1 MQPYQYTLAA
11 GIALLLTLTVL
22 PWLFAVAKRRAFD
35 LGKEIGLNTRD
46 AAHAQQIRTLKGELE
61 DIATHREAE
70 QRKHHTTKADLQRET
85 LALEHRI
92 NARDAQLREATDA
105 QAKSDQTIANLKL
118 TITELEER
126 IMSYTGLPV
135 TRADH
140 DLLISAAES
149 LELAE
154 KTWKALPGTEPG
166 RKRAAQ
172 QQQDIQA
179 LAMRVHFQL
188 RSTPATA
195 TRTEEA
201 A

>member
-1 MQPYQYTLAA
+1 MQPHQYALAA
-11 GIALLLTLTVL
+11 GIALLVTLVAL
-22 PWLFAVAKRRAFD
+22 PFLLAMARSRAYE
-35 LGKEIGLNTRD
+35 LGMEDGKAIANSILKLQLKEARN
-46 AAHAQQIRTLKGELE
+46 AQQTLQVELQRTQQDCTQQLDARLANIEALKGH
-61 DIATHREAE
+61 IA
-70 QRKHHTTKADLQRET
+70 
-85 LALEHRI
+85 
-92 NARDAQLREATDA
+92 
-105 QAKSDQTIANLKL
+105 
-118 TITELEER
+118 ELEER

-135 TRADH
+135 TRADY

-195 TRTEEA
+195 AKMEVA

>member
-1 MQPYQYTLAA
+1 MQPHQYALAA
-11 GIALLLTLTVL
+11 GIALLCTLSVL

-35 LGKEIGLNTRD
+35 QGKEIGLE
-46 AAHAQQIRTLKGELE
+46 IRN
-61 DIATHREAE
+61 ATHNQQVRELNYELDEIAIQREAE
-70 QRKHHTTKADLQRET
+70 QRKHHHTT
-85 LALEHRI
+85 
-92 NARDAQLREATDA
+92 
-105 QAKSDQTIANLKL
+105 ANLKR

-126 IMSYTGLPV
+126 IMSYTGLAV
-135 TRADH
+135 TRADY
-140 DLLISAAES
+140 DLLISTAES

-195 TRTEEA
+195 AKMEVA